1 MKTVVQIFFC
11 LIRFVTAVR
20 VALNHCKQ
28 ARVFSNNCQQS
39 VINVATMM
47 LDTAKNK
54 RDEAMKYLEE
64 IGEKRKLFTEK
75 QHKQLDKAMLSR
87 TNTAHNKSEQSSC

>member
-1 MKTVVQIFFC
+1 M
-11 LIRFVTAVR
+11 TAVR

-75 QHKQLDKAMLSR
+75 QHKRLDKAMLSR
-87 TNTAHNKSEQSSC
+87 TSTAQNKSEQSSC